1 MKLQFDVPMVK
12 IELDEPMRALDGETM
27 SGTRMDFLMI
37 EGQKTTQEVWER
49 QSDARAVLA
58 VIREICDKR
67 EYAILRDYFIEGKVM
82 EDIGKTYGIGRERV
96 RQLIRRVRQELVKRK
111 MMKQMPEG
119 NKGLRG
125 IAG

>member
-1 MKLQFDVPMVK
+1 
-12 IELDEPMRALDGETM
+12 
-27 SGTRMDFLMI
+27 
-37 EGQKTTQEVWER
+37 
-49 QSDARAVLA
+49 VLA